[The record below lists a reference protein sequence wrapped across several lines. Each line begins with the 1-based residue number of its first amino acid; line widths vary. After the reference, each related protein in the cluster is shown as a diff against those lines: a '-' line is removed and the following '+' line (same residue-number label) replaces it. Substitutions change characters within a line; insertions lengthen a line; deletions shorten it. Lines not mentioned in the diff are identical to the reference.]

1 MDVPAGVAPAV
12 TIHELA
18 SDDEAAY
25 TAYVRAHRD
34 ASVFHHLAWR
44 RAVEQTF
51 GHRAVYFL
59 ARRGCEVA
67 GVLPAFE
74 VESRLAGRLL
84 VSVPYGIYGGVLAS
98 DTAAADGLLAAG
110 KRRAEQAKARSLE
123 FRSLKPLDSTLA
135 VTSGHATF
143 RRELPC
149 SEPELETFLPR
160 KARAAAR
167 KAVERHALTTEY
179 GAAQLDMVWHL
190 YARSMRRLGSVNYPK
205 RFFHAL
211 AAHFESDLV
220 VQVVR
225 HAGRPVA
232 GLVSFVHR
240 DEFMPYFVGFDDR
253 VDLYGVSQ
261 YLYLESMRW
270 AVRNGCRVYDF
281 GRSRVD
287 NRGAYEFKRLC
298 GFEPQPLGY
307 QVYVPGGRA
316 APDLSA
322 GSAKWRLARQAW
334 KYLPLVVARPLG
346 AWLSKSIPG

>member
-1 MDVPAGVAPAV
+1 M
-12 TIHELA
+12 
-18 SDDEAAY
+18 Y

-34 ASVFHHLAWR
+34 ATVFHSLAWR
-44 RAVEQTF
+44 RAVEQAF

-59 ARRGCEVA
+59 ARRGREVI
-67 GVLPAFE
+67 GILPLFE
-74 VESRLAGRLL
+74 VESRLVGRLV
-84 VSVPYGIYGGVLAS
+84 VSVPYGVYGGVLAS
-98 DTAAADGLLAAG
+98 DLESADGLLAAG
-110 KRRAEQAKARSLE
+110 KRHAEQRRARSLE
-123 FRSLKPLDSTLA
+123 FRSMRAVDSTLP
-135 VTSGHATF
+135 VMSGHATF
-143 RRELPC
+143 RRDLPG

-167 KAVERHALTTEY
+167 KAVERHALTAEF
-179 GAAQLDMVWHL
+179 GAAHLETVWHL

-205 RFFHAL
+205 RFFYAL
-211 AAHFESDLV
+211 AAQFESDMV

-253 VDLYGVSQ
+253 VELYGVSQ

-287 NRGAYEFKRLC
+287 NHGAYEFKRLC

-307 QVYVPGGRA
+307 QVYVPGGRS

-334 KYLPLVVARPLG
+334 RYLPLVVARPLG

>member
-1 MDVPAGVAPAV
+1 M
-12 TIHELA
+12 
-18 SDDEAAY
+18 
-25 TAYVRAHRD
+25 
-34 ASVFHHLAWR
+34 
-44 RAVEQTF
+44 
-51 GHRAVYFL
+51 
-59 ARRGCEVA
+59 A
-67 GVLPAFE
+67 GVLPLFK

-84 VSVPYGIYGGVLAS
+84 VSVPYGVYGGVLAS
-98 DTAAADGLLAAG
+98 DADAAACLLAAG
-110 KRRAEQAKARSLE
+110 KRLAEQTKARSLE
-123 FRSLKPLDSTLA
+123 FRSLTPLDNTLA
-135 VTSGHATF
+135 GMSEHATF
-143 RRELPC
+143 RRDLPG
-149 SEPELETFLPR
+149 SESQLETYLPR

-167 KAVERHALTTEY
+167 KAIERHGLTTEF
-179 GAAQLDMVWHL
+179 GAAHLETVWHL
-190 YARSMRRLGSVNYPK
+190 YARSMRRLGTVNYPK

-211 AAHFESDLV
+211 AAHVGSGMV
-220 VQVVR
+220 VQIVR

-232 GLVSFVHR
+232 GLVSFVHH

-253 VDLYGVSQ
+253 VTLYGVSQ

-307 QVYVPGGRA
+307 QVYVPAGRT

-322 GSAKWRLARQAW
+322 GSTRWRLARQAW
-334 KYLPLVVARPLG
+334 KYLPLAIARPLG